1 MKIIFLESKNN
12 YIEATFS
19 VCDWNEGRKQIVWQN
34 SEASK
39 KKKEKCVLFLLK
51 HVAEFSMILF
61 QYWILFYK
69 GLQKYIL
76 EKDSDHQLINFPDK
90 ISWKVILTLKIVE
103 FNKFTSKKNYNFKKI
118 EKFNKI
124 FFL

>member
-1 MKIIFLESKNN
+1 VCAFF
-12 YIEATFS
+12 IEARGGIFNDFIST
-19 VCDWNEGRKQIVWQN
+19 
-34 SEASK
+34 
-39 KKKEKCVLFLLK
+39 L
-51 HVAEFSMILF
+51 
-61 QYWILFYK
+61 ILFYK
-69 GLQKYIL
+69 RLQKYIL